1 MQSNQPASS
10 IRRILPALIAGMS
23 MTVFIGLC
31 ILAFGLNAL
40 FNPNI
45 TDVQA
50 ANQTEIVTEIDQV
63 SNQEMQALITQY
75 QERETQYQNELLQAA
90 DQINQISQQNQQYQQ
105 LIRALQNA
113 GVIQITRD
121 GQVLLSRPSGFSSEF
136 EDHDD

>member
-1 MQSNQPASS
+1 MQNKQPASS
-10 IRRILPALIAGMS
+10 IRRILPALIAGLS

-45 TDVQA
+45 TNVQA
-50 ANQTEIVTEIDQV
+50 ANQNETVTEIDQV
-63 SNQEMQALITQY
+63 SNQELQAVITQY

-90 DQINQISQQNQQYQQ
+90 DQIDQISQQNQQYQQ
-105 LIRALQNA
+105 LIGALQNA
-113 GVIQITRD
+113 GVIQISRD
-121 GQVLLSRPSGFSSEF
+121 GQVLLSRPSGFSTEL

>member
-1 MQSNQPASS
+1 MQNKQPASS
-10 IRRILPALIAGMS
+10 TRRILPALIAGLS

-31 ILAFGLNAL
+31 ILAFGLNAF

-50 ANQTEIVTEIDQV
+50 ANQPEMVTAIDQV
-63 SNQEMQALITQY
+63 SNQELQAVISQY
-75 QERETQYQNELLQAA
+75 QERETQYQTELSQAA

-105 LIRALQNA
+105 LVSALQSA

-121 GQVLLSRPSGFSSEF
+121 GQVLLSRPSGFSSEI